1 MTKVVKNGDLA
12 PKTGVN
18 FKGGEGRG
26 WVKYSK
32 KW

>member
-26 WVKYSK
+26 RGMGEI
-32 KW
+32 

>member
-18 FKGGEGRG
+18 FKGGEGWG
-26 WVKYSK
+26 MGEI
-32 KW
+32 